1 MALLEFDRVSMRY
14 GPGRSSRIGQRE
26 QIVLRDISLQL
37 YAGEMMAIW
46 GLRGSGRST
55 LIHLAAGLLRPSA
68 GVVRF
73 AEHDLATRRGLDL
86 GGGIGF
92 CQRTF
97 RTTGD
102 LRVKDQLIYN
112 QRARGISTKDAEART
127 WRALERAGADRFAS
141 LTPVDLDGAQAAQV
155 MIARALI
162 LDPMLLL
169 IDEPTMGVDLIERNQ
184 ILDLLRSLADEG
196 MAVLTCNSE
205 TAAFRGCDRALSLRE
220 GELVGQVR
228 PELAAVTDIATQR
241 RASG

>member
-1 MALLEFDRVSMRY
+1 MALLEFDRVSKRY
-14 GPGRSSRIGQRE
+14 GRGARE
-26 QIVLRDISLQL
+26 QAVLRDLSLQI
-37 YAGEMMAIW
+37 YAGEVMAIW
-46 GLRGSGRST
+46 GMRGSGRST
-55 LIHLAAGLLRPSA
+55 LIHLAAGVLHPSA

-73 AEHDLATRRGLDL
+73 DGHDLATRRGHDL

-112 QRARGISTKDAEART
+112 LRARGTPARDAEART
-127 WRALERAGADRFAS
+127 WRALERAGADRLAS
-141 LTPVDLDGAQAAQV
+141 LTLADLDGTETARV

-162 LDPMLLL
+162 LDPALLL
-169 IDEPTMGVDLIERNQ
+169 IDEPLIGVDLLERDR

-196 MAVLTCNSE
+196 IAVLTCNGD

-220 GELVGQVR
+220 GQLGGD
-228 PELAAVTDIATQR
+228 PTPKLAPVLSLPRQAEA
-241 RASG
+241 

>member
-1 MALLEFDRVSMRY
+1 MALLEFDRVSKRY
-14 GPGRSSRIGQRE
+14 GRDRSSRIARRE
-26 QIVLRDISLQL
+26 QAVLRDLSLQL
-37 YAGEMMAIW
+37 YAGEVMAIW
-46 GLRGSGRST
+46 GMRGSGRST
-55 LIHLAAGLLRPSA
+55 LIHLAAGVLRPSA

-73 AEHDLATRRGLDL
+73 AGHDLAARRGHDL

-92 CQRTF
+92 CQRSF

-112 QRARGISTKDAEART
+112 QRARGTSANDADARA

-141 LTPVDLDGAQAAQV
+141 LRPVDLDGTETARV

-162 LDPMLLL
+162 LDPALLL
-169 IDEPTMGVDLIERNQ
+169 IDEPLIGVDLLERDR

-196 MAVLTCNSE
+196 IAVLTCNGD

-220 GELVGQVR
+220 GQLGGQAT
-228 PELAAVTDIATQR
+228 PELAAVTDITAQR
-241 RASG
+241 RASA